1 MTAPAPS
8 RVPARG
14 PAMGTPTPLATFGLD
29 VLDDLRRSA
38 GRLLDTLGHAPRTT
52 PSAVVDLAPGVRLHT
67 YPDADPSGPPVLLVP
82 APIKRCY
89 IFDLDPRCSVVARC
103 LRHGLQPH
111 LVEWTDPEP
120 DQQRLGLDDYADG
133 LLRHC
138 LRAVADRTGARRVPL
153 VGHSLGGTLAALC
166 AAGYP
171 DLVAGVALLEAPL
184 HFGSHTGRL
193 ATLITTPTPGP
204 TTGILDAFP
213 NGVPGSLLTL
223 AAAAAAP
230 TEFHLDRWTDLLG
243 CLPDPEALATYLR
256 VLRWTLDEFRQP
268 RQLFLDVVERL
279 YRRDEFFTGT
289 LTLAGRTLGPADLIV
304 PMLTVVNPRSPIVPP
319 SAVLP
324 VHHAVATTDKQILQ
338 YRGDTGV
345 VIQHLGVLVGRNA
358 HRHLWPQILDWL
370 QAATSTPGRRGAAR
384 LVVGVALTSTTCPK
398 PTSSSRT
405 RSL

>member
-8 RVPARG
+8 RGPARG

-89 IFDLDPRCSVVARC
+89 IFDLDPRCSVVASC

-138 LRAVADRTGARRVPL
+138 LRAVADRTRVGRVSL

-166 AAGYP
+166 AARYP

-184 HFGSHTGRL
+184 HFGSHAGRL
-193 ATLITTPTPGP
+193 EPLMALPSLRT
-204 TTGILDAFP
+204 A
-213 NGVPGSLLTL
+213 VPGR
-223 AAAAAAP
+223 
-230 TEFHLDRWTDLLG
+230 ERFD
-243 CLPDPEALATYLR
+243 CL
-256 VLRWTLDEFRQP
+256 
-268 RQLFLDVVERL
+268 
-279 YRRDEFFTGT
+279 
-289 LTLAGRTLGPADLIV
+289 
-304 PMLTVVNPRSPIVPP
+304 
-319 SAVLP
+319 
-324 VHHAVATTDKQILQ
+324 
-338 YRGDTGV
+338 
-345 VIQHLGVLVGRNA
+345 
-358 HRHLWPQILDWL
+358 
-370 QAATSTPGRRGAAR
+370 
-384 LVVGVALTSTTCPK
+384 
-398 PTSSSRT
+398 SRED
-405 RSL
+405 

>member
-1 MTAPAPS
+1 M
-8 RVPARG
+8 
-14 PAMGTPTPLATFGLD
+14 
-29 VLDDLRRSA
+29 
-38 GRLLDTLGHAPRTT
+38 
-52 PSAVVDLAPGVRLHT
+52 
-67 YPDADPSGPPVLLVP
+67 
-82 APIKRCY
+82 
-89 IFDLDPRCSVVARC
+89 
-103 LRHGLQPH
+103 
-111 LVEWTDPEP
+111 
-120 DQQRLGLDDYADG
+120 
-133 LLRHC
+133 
-138 LRAVADRTGARRVPL
+138 
-153 VGHSLGGTLAALC
+153 
-166 AAGYP
+166 
-171 DLVAGVALLEAPL
+171 EAPL

-304 PMLTVVNPRSPIVPP
+304 PMLTVVDPRSPIVPP

-358 HRHLWPQILDWL
+358 HRLLWPQILDWL
-370 QAATSTPGRRGAAR
+370 QTVASTPGQQPATRIRPRPVAGSPTGTSRRTHA
-384 LVVGVALTSTTCPK
+384 
-398 PTSSSRT
+398 
-405 RSL
+405 